1 MVIFATPEYTTIIDY
16 ISFAETMR
24 IDILTLLPELLESP
38 LNYSILKRA
47 KEKGILEIC
56 LHNLRDYAHN
66 KHKQADD
73 YAFGGG
79 AGMVMMVEPIDKCI
93 SILSAERHYDEIIYL
108 TPDGERFTQRM
119 ANYLATLSNIMLL
132 CGHYKGVDQRVR
144 DHFITRE
151 VSIGDYVLSGGEIA
165 ASVLVDCTGR
175 LIPGVLS
182 DETSALM
189 DSFQDD
195 LLAPPVYTR
204 PSVYKGWKVPDVL
217 LSGHQQQIDDWRHRQ
232 SLDRTRRLRPDLLG
246 ENEQ

>member
-1 MVIFATPEYTTIIDY
+1 
-16 ISFAETMR
+16 MR
-24 IDILTLLPELLESP
+24 IDILTLFPELLESP

-47 KEKGILEIC
+47 KEKGLLEIF
-56 LHNLRDYAHN
+56 LHNIRDYAQN

-79 AGMVMMVEPIDKCI
+79 AGMVMMVEPIDLCI
-93 SILSAERHYDEIIYL
+93 SRLTDERHYNEILYL

-119 ANYLATLSNIMLL
+119 ANYLATQNTIMML
-132 CGHYKGVDQRVR
+132 CGHYKGIDQRVR

-165 ASVLVDCTGR
+165 ASVIVDCTGR

-182 DETSALM
+182 DETSALT
-189 DSFQDD
+189 DSFQDN

-204 PSVYKGWKVPDVL
+204 PAIYKGWKVPEVL
-217 LSGHQQQIDDWRHRQ
+217 LSGHQSKIDEWRHQQ
-232 SLDRTRRLRPDLLG
+232 SIERTRNLRPDLLD
-246 ENEQ
+246 EKETQSDQR